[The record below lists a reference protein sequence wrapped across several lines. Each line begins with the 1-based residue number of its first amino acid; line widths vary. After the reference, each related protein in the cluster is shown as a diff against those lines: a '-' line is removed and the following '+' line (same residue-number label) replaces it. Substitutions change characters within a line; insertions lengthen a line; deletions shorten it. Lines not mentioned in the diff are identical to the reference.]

1 MQQRPRLALI
11 CLAYIG
17 FISLGL
23 PDGLLG
29 VAWPSIRTS
38 FSLSLDAL
46 GSLLVASTAGYTL
59 SSFNSG
65 RILAR
70 ISVGVLL
77 SLSAG
82 ATAISLLGYAIA
94 PSWWV
99 LIGFGF
105 LSGLGAGAIDSGL
118 NTYVATHF
126 SPRILN
132 WLHAS
137 YGIGTTTGPLIMTS
151 VLDANR
157 PWQWGYLIVATVQLL
172 LTGCF
177 AVTRDWWRVPH
188 TASSQSPSADAA
200 HTSTTSTLCIP
211 VVWIRICVFFMYAG
225 VEVSVGQWTY
235 SLFTQT
241 RSISTTIAGQWVSLY
256 WGSFTVG
263 RVFFGAIANRA
274 PINLL
279 LRLCMTSAVIGA
291 TLIWLNIANFLTM
304 FGLMLIGFSLAPI
317 FPSLIATTPESVG
330 RNHVSNTIGF
340 QVAAA
345 TVGVAVL
352 PSLAGVL
359 SRYFGLEIVSIAIC
373 VETLFLFVLFEIL
386 VRQRKIQVTEETIN
400 S

>member
-77 SLSAG
+77 TLSTG
-82 ATAISLLGYAIA
+82 ATAISLVGYAIA

-99 LIGFGF
+99 LLGFGF

-137 YGIGTTTGPLIMTS
+137 YGVGTTAGPLIMTS
-151 VLDANR
+151 VLDANH
-157 PWQWGYLIVATVQLL
+157 PWQWGYLIVATVQFLL
-172 LTGCF
+172 IGCF

-188 TASSQSPSADAA
+188 TASSQSPSTDAA
-200 HTSTTSTLCIP
+200 HTSTMSTLRIP
-211 VVWIRICVFFMYAG
+211 VVWIGIFVFFMYAG
-225 VEVSVGQWTY
+225 VEVTVGQWTY

-241 RSISTTIAGQWVSLY
+241 RSISTTIAGQWVSIY
-256 WGSFTVG
+256 WGSFTIG
-263 RVFFGAIANRA
+263 RVLFGVIVNRA

-279 LRLCMTSAVIGA
+279 LRLCMTSVVIGA
-291 TLIWLNIANFLTM
+291 VLIWLNIANFLTV
-304 FGLMLIGFSLAPI
+304 FGLMLIGFALAPI
-317 FPSLIATTPESVG
+317 FPSLIATTPERLGAKYVA
-330 RNHVSNTIGF
+330 NAVGF

-345 TVGVAVL
+345 TLGAAVL

-359 SRYFGLEIVSIAIC
+359 SGYFGLEVISIIIF
-373 VETLFLFVLFEIL
+373 VGTLFLFGLFEIL
-386 VRQRKIQVTEETIN
+386 VRQRKIQATE
-400 S
+400 